1 MKKIIF
7 VSILLFF
14 SIQGKS
20 QEKDNKLDM
29 NSMKYFN
36 EEQFNDWEKA
46 GVFSKEEKRL
56 RKENKEVHIFNK
68 DDYIS
73 IVISSKINSFKESF
87 VYSIRTKICT
97 TYIKRFK
104 SVIVLVKKYDE
115 QGNLIKE
122 ENYEKM
128 YKISIEKLIE
138 IAKEKLSIDISSPQ
152 NPINVNR
159 YDYDENRIPVYVIT
173 IAYYNGFGRT
183 ISIDANTGEILFDKE
198 IGGGDEFIIEYNS
211 EDHYINEY
219 YPLKKKRTSKS
230 KTTKTP
236 KTTSFNGKTY
246 TEEEWK
252 AFEQEQWEKYQANKN
267 HKSFWDKLFG

>member
-1 MKKIIF
+1 MKQT
-7 VSILLFF
+7 LLF
-14 SIQGKS
+14 SLLLLILVDCKA
-20 QEKDNKLDM
+20 QEFNLH
-29 NSMKYFN
+29 NMKYFN

-46 GVFSKEEKRL
+46 GDFSKEEKRL
-56 RKENKEVHIFNK
+56 KKGDKKVYILKYK
-68 DDYIS
+68 DILN
-73 IVISSKINSFKESF
+73 IKISSINNAFTERYA
-87 VYSIRTKICT
+87 YSPKTKVCI
-97 TYIKRFK
+97 TYIKEFK
-104 SVIVLVKKYDE
+104 STMLVLKKYDE
-115 QGNLIKE
+115 QGNLIE
-122 ENYEKM
+122 EKNYEKM

-138 IAKEKLSIDISSPQ
+138 IAKEKLSIDLSSPQ
-152 NPINVNR
+152 NPIDVSR

-236 KTTSFNGKTY
+236 KTTTFNGKTY

-252 AFEQEQWEKYQANKN
+252 AFEQEQWKKIPSYEK
-267 HKSFWDKLFG
+267 

>member
-46 GVFSKEEKRL
+46 GDFSKEEKRL
-56 RKENKEVHIFNK
+56 KKGDKKVYILKYK
-68 DDYIS
+68 DILN
-73 IVISSKINSFKESF
+73 INISSINNAFTERYA
-87 VYSIRTKICT
+87 YSPKTKVCI
-97 TYIKRFK
+97 TYIKEFK
-104 SVIVLVKKYDE
+104 STMLVLKKYDE
-115 QGNLIKE
+115 QGNLIE
-122 ENYEKM
+122 EKNYEKM

-138 IAKEKLSIDISSPQ
+138 IAKEKLSIDLNLPG
-152 NPINVNR
+152 PPNVHR
-159 YDYDENRIPVYVIT
+159 YDYDEKRTPVYVIT
-173 IAYYNGFGRT
+173 IVYYNGFGRT

-252 AFEQEQWEKYQANKN
+252 AFEQEQWEKYQANRNK
-267 HKSFWDKLFG
+267 KSFWDKLFG